1 MAEPMPTH
9 PAPASAMAAPQ
20 PELSLPQGLAYGLM
34 GLPLAFV
41 ALPLYVVLPH
51 HYASTLGA
59 PLAALGGVLL
69 GARLLDALV
78 DPGLGRLADR
88 LLQHSPRA
96 VWRASAVAGALLAL
110 ALWAVFMPL
119 VHSPAALLAWAAVGL
134 ALAYPAYSLLSITH
148 PAWGAR
154 LGGNEAQRGR
164 VVAWREGAGLLGV
177 VLASVLPTLLGVPA
191 MLGAF
196 SGLLVLGWLAW
207 HRAPVP
213 APLPQGTADDRA
225 GLWQPWRQAAFRR
238 LMGVF
243 VLNGIASAVPAT
255 LLLFFVQ
262 DRLQAAPGQEP
273 VLLGL
278 YFLSAAAAMPLWLRA
293 VARWGLAP
301 CWLAGMLLAVAV
313 FAWAGTLGA
322 GQVVA
327 FRWICALSGLTL
339 GADLVVPGALL
350 AGVLAQPGAASA
362 GASFGWWNFANKLNL
377 ALAAGLA
384 LPLLAALGYTP
395 GSTDAAGLQALSLGY
410 AALPC
415 ALKLAAALA
424 LYGLILRPAAQD
436 RARPGALLQ
445 PSPTDTP

>member
-1 MAEPMPTH
+1 MAEPAPLWTPVTAP
-9 PAPASAMAAPQ
+9 PALTPS
-20 PELSLPQGLAYGLM
+20 QGLAYGLM

-59 PLAALGGVLL
+59 PLAGLGGVLL

-88 LLQHSPRA
+88 LQQQGPQA
-96 VWRASAVAGALLAL
+96 VWRACAAAGAVLAL
-110 ALWAVFMPL
+110 ALWAVFMPG
-119 VHSPAALLAWAAVGL
+119 VHSPGALLVWAAAGL
-134 ALAYPAYSLLSITH
+134 ALAYPAYSLLSIAH
-148 PAWGAR
+148 QAWGAR
-154 LGGNEAQRGR
+154 LGGDDAQRGR

-191 MLGAF
+191 MLAAF
-196 SGLLVLGWLAW
+196 SGLLLLGWLAW

-213 APLPQGTADDRA
+213 APLPAAIAPAAPA
-225 GLWQPWRQAAFRR
+225 GLWQPWRQLAFRR

-313 FAWAGTLGA
+313 FAWAATLGA
-322 GQVVA
+322 GQVGA

-377 ALAAGLA
+377 ALAAGLS

-395 GSTDAAGLQALSLGY
+395 GGTDAAGLQALSLGY

-415 ALKLAAALA
+415 VLKLGAAAA
-424 LYGLILRPAAQD
+424 LYGLILRPDAKG
-436 RARPGALLQ
+436 RARHGARLQ
-445 PSPTDTP
+445 PSPLDTP

>member
-1 MAEPMPTH
+1 MAEPI
-9 PAPASAMAAPQ
+9 APAGPTASTALAA
-20 PELSLPQGLAYGLM
+20 LTLPQGLAYGLM

-96 VWRASAVAGALLAL
+96 VWRACAVAGALLAL
-110 ALWAVFMPL
+110 ALWAVFMPQ
-119 VHSPAALLAWAAVGL
+119 VRSPGALLVWAAVGL

-148 PAWGAR
+148 QAWGAR

-213 APLPQGTADDRA
+213 PPLPPASDAAGPA

-313 FAWAGTLGA
+313 FAWATTLGA
-322 GQVVA
+322 GQVMA

>member
-1 MAEPMPTH
+1 MAQ
-9 PAPASAMAAPQ
+9 PAPLWTPAAAPQ
-20 PELSLPQGLAYGLM
+20 ALRPSQGLAYGLM

-59 PLAALGGVLL
+59 PLAGLGGVLL

-88 LLQHSPRA
+88 LLHRGPQA
-96 VWRASAVAGALLAL
+96 VWRACAAAGALLAL
-110 ALWAVFMPL
+110 ALWAVFMPT
-119 VHSPAALLAWAAVGL
+119 VHSPDALLMWAAAGL
-134 ALAYPAYSLLSITH
+134 ALAYPAYSLLSIAH
-148 PAWGAR
+148 QAWGAR
-154 LGGNEAQRGR
+154 LGGDEAQRGR

-177 VLASVLPTLLGVPA
+177 VLASILPTLLGVPA
-191 MLGAF
+191 MLAAF
-196 SGLLVLGWLAW
+196 SGLLMLGWLAW

-213 APLPQGTADDRA
+213 PPLTAA
-225 GLWQPWRQAAFRR
+225 SESASPSGLWQPWRQAAFRR
-238 LMGVF
+238 LISVF

-273 VLLGL
+273 LLLGL

-313 FAWAGTLGA
+313 FAWAATLGA
-322 GQVVA
+322 GQVDA

-350 AGVLAQPGAASA
+350 AGVLAQSGAASA
-362 GASFGWWNFANKLNL
+362 GASFGWWNFASKLNL

-415 ALKLAAALA
+415 ALKLGAAAALYA
-424 LYGLILRPAAQD
+424 LILRPT
-436 RARPGALLQ
+436 RPDTTR
-445 PSPTDTP
+445 PVSVSPTSPIDTP

>member
-1 MAEPMPTH
+1 MAQ
-9 PAPASAMAAPQ
+9 PAPLWTPAAAPQ
-20 PELSLPQGLAYGLM
+20 ALRPSQGLAYGLM

-59 PLAALGGVLL
+59 PLAGLGGVLL

-88 LLQHSPRA
+88 LLHRGPQA
-96 VWRASAVAGALLAL
+96 VWRVCAVAGVLLAL
-110 ALWAVFMPL
+110 ALWAVFMPA
-119 VHSPAALLAWAAVGL
+119 VHSPDALLMWAAAGL
-134 ALAYPAYSLLSITH
+134 ALAYPAYSLLSIAH
-148 PAWGAR
+148 QAWGAR
-154 LGGNEAQRGR
+154 LGGDEAQRGR

-177 VLASVLPTLLGVPA
+177 VLASILPTLLGVPA
-191 MLGAF
+191 MLAAF
-196 SGLLVLGWLAW
+196 SGLLMLGWLAW

-213 APLPQGTADDRA
+213 PPLPAA
-225 GLWQPWRQAAFRR
+225 SESASPSGLWQPWRQAAFRR
-238 LMGVF
+238 LISVF

-313 FAWAGTLGA
+313 FAWAATLGA
-322 GQVVA
+322 GQVDA

-350 AGVLAQPGAASA
+350 AGLLARPGAASA
-362 GASFGWWNFANKLNL
+362 GASFGWWNFASKLNL

-415 ALKLAAALA
+415 ALKLGAAAALYA
-424 LYGLILRPAAQD
+424 LILRPT
-436 RARPGALLQ
+436 RPDTTR
-445 PSPTDTP
+445 PVSVSPTSPIDTP